1 MNDVER
7 AYDQLQ
13 GNEEGSESVVRGSS
27 VNLPLDIGDGGSLV
41 REVQQ
46 DLIKAGFS
54 LPIYGV
60 DGQYGPETQRAVLKF
75 QREYGL
81 LVDGLVGPQTLNKLK
96 EVVSSSKRIDDFP
109 LPDVTLRR
117 GDNGSEVKQLQRA
130 LKEINF
136 DPKLID
142 GIYGPLTE
150 DAVRRFQS
158 MYAAL
163 ANDGI
168 YGPNTRRYIQMELD
182 D

>member
-1 MNDVER
+1 M
-7 AYDQLQ
+7 
-13 GNEEGSESVVRGSS
+13 
-27 VNLPLDIGDGGSLV
+27 
-41 REVQQ
+41 
-46 DLIKAGFS
+46 
-54 LPIYGV
+54 
-60 DGQYGPETQRAVLKF
+60 
-75 QREYGL
+75 
-81 LVDGLVGPQTLNKLK
+81 NKLK